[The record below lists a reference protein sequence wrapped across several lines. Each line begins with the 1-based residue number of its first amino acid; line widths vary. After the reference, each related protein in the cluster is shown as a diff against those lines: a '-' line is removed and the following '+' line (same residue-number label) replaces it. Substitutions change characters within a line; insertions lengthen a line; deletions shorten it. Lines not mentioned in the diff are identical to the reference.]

1 MTNLVQFAG
10 LILLSLAPA
19 SLGTSP
25 HPLANKSTPQ
35 IIAYYRYPVEV
46 HQVTTEDG
54 YILELHRIPHGIK
67 EPQTS
72 RHPRPPILLQ
82 HCLLCS
88 SAEFVMNTPD
98 KALAYLLA
106 DSGYDVW
113 MGNVRGNTYSKNHVS
128 LSPSQKEFWQFSWAE
143 MGYYD
148 LPAIIDYVLNTT
160 QAEDL
165 YYVGFSMGTTIFWAM
180 MNDRP
185 EYNQKVHVMVGLGP
199 VAYVGNAKG
208 PLARASS
215 QVDLIERVAKFFGKY
230 EFLSFGFL
238 MDKFLSFACDER
250 VFTSALCRNMLFQMT
265 GSNRKQLNEE
275 FLPVFLTNTPAG
287 TSVLTVTHYLQEI
300 RSGNFQKY
308 DYGEKLNIQNYNSKY
323 PPKYNLSK
331 VVVPVALFS
340 SENDW
345 LAAPKDVEHLRLELP
360 NVVYHRVV
368 EDPMFTHLDF
378 VWAKDA
384 DELVY
389 KYVLGF
395 LKFF

>member
-1 MTNLVQFAG
+1 MTNLAG
-10 LILLSLAPA
+10 LILLSLTAA

-25 HPLANKSTPQ
+25 HPLVNKSTPQ
-35 IIAYYRYPVEV
+35 IIAYYGYPAEV
-46 HQVTTEDG
+46 HLVTTDDG

-67 EPQTS
+67 EAQNST
-72 RHPRPPILLQ
+72 RPRPPILLQ

-128 LSPSQKEFWQFSWAE
+128 LSPRQKEFWQFSWAE

-148 LPAIIDYVLNTT
+148 LPAFIDYILSKT

-185 EYNQKVHVMVGLGP
+185 EYNQKVRFMVGLGP

-208 PLARASS
+208 PLARASPR
-215 QVDLIERVAKFFGKY
+215 VAMIESLAKFFGKY

-238 MDKFLSFACDER
+238 MDKILSFACDER
-250 VFTSALCRNMLFQMT
+250 LFTSALCRNILFKMT
-265 GSNRKQLNEE
+265 GANREQLNEE
-275 FLPVFLTNTPAG
+275 FLPVLLSNTPAG
-287 TSVLTVTHYLQEI
+287 TSIWTVTHYFQEMI
-300 RSGNFQKY
+300 SGNFQKY
-308 DYGEKLNIQNYNSKY
+308 DYGENLNLEKYNSKY

-331 VVVPVALFS
+331 VEVPVALFS

-345 LAAPKDVEHLRLELP
+345 LAAPKDVEQLRHELP
-360 NVVYHRVV
+360 NVVYHQVV
-368 EDPMFTHLDF
+368 ADPMFTHLDF

-384 DELVY
+384 DQLVY
-389 KYVLGF
+389 KYVLKILSVF
-395 LKFF
+395 

>member
-1 MTNLVQFAG
+1 
-10 LILLSLAPA
+10 
-19 SLGTSP
+19 
-25 HPLANKSTPQ
+25 
-35 IIAYYRYPVEV
+35 
-46 HQVTTEDG
+46 
-54 YILELHRIPHGIK
+54 
-67 EPQTS
+67 
-72 RHPRPPILLQ
+72 
-82 HCLLCS
+82 
-88 SAEFVMNTPD
+88 MNTPD

-128 LSPSQKEFWQFSWAE
+128 LSPRQKEFWQFSWAE

-148 LPAIIDYVLNTT
+148 LPAIIDYVLDKT

-185 EYNQKVHVMVGLGP
+185 EYNQKVRCMVGMGP

-215 QVDLIERVAKFFGKY
+215 QVVLIESLANFFGRY
-230 EFLSFGFL
+230 EFLSFGVL
-238 MDKFLSFACDER
+238 MDKVMGFACDER
-250 VFTSALCRNMLFQMT
+250 VFTSALCRNILFRMT
-265 GSNRKQLNEE
+265 GSNEKQLNKE

-287 TSVLTVTHYLQEI
+287 TSVWTVTHYLQEI
-300 RSGNFQKY
+300 KSGNFQRY
-308 DYGEKLNIQNYNSKY
+308 DYGEELNQQKYNSKY
-323 PPKYNLSK
+323 PPKYDLSK

-345 LAAPKDVEHLRLELP
+345 LAAPKDVEQLRLELP
-360 NVVYHRVV
+360 NVVYHKVV
-368 EDPMFTHLDF
+368 ADPMFTHLDF

-384 DELVY
+384 DQLVY
-389 KYVLGF
+389 KHVLKILAIF
-395 LKFF
+395 